1 MENSNKQARV
11 TVKFNLGSFTTV
23 SNDMSM
29 EINADVSVVEKLT
42 AAVAPIVGTLFSGN
56 NTANTNVQEAAPE
69 TVTTGIWDEIIA
81 RIESG
86 KYSATHP
93 NAQLNLVAGGELLYI
108 GVPYQATLYKGLTPY
123 TIQLGTGTEWHS
135 ISTQPELSE
144 KLRVLP
150 VETRGIILD
159 LLGGLLPQESDL

>member
-11 TVKFNLGSFTTV
+11 TVKFNLGSFTTAW
-23 SNDMSM
+23 NDMSM
-29 EINADVSVVEKLT
+29 EINADVNVVEKLT
-42 AAVAPIVGTLFSGN
+42 AVVAPIVGTLFSGN
-56 NTANTNVQEAAPE
+56 NTADTNVQEAAHE
-69 TVTTGIWDEIIA
+69 TVTTSIWDEVIA

-86 KYSATHP
+86 KFNTTHP

-123 TIQLGTGTEWHS
+123 TVQLGTHN

>member
-11 TVKFNLGSFTTV
+11 TVKFNLGSFNTAW
-23 SNDMSM
+23 NDMSM
-29 EINADVSVVEKLT
+29 EIDAGVNVVEKLT
-42 AAVAPIVGTLFSGN
+42 AVVAPIIGTLFSGN
-56 NTANTNVQEAAPE
+56 NTADTNVQEAAPE
-69 TVTTGIWDEIIA
+69 TVTPSIWDEVIA

-123 TIQLGTGTEWHS
+123 TIQLGTHS
-135 ISTQPELSE
+135 ISTQSELSE

-150 VETRGIILD
+150 VETRGIIQD
-159 LLGGLLPQESDL
+159 LLGGLLPQEFGL